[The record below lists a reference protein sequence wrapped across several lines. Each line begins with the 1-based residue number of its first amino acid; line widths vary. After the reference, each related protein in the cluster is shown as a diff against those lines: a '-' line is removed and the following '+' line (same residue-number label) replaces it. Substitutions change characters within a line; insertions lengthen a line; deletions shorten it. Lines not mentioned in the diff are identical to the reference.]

1 MSGKTTA
8 ITLDEIMKLGGGVV
22 QRIAD
27 IGRVKTYKTF
37 YFPAEEYELP
47 EGRDDT
53 YGFDPRI
60 FSDYVSTARAYNYAQ
75 WIPVRVAGSKNFK
88 AMSVLASPNQMSM
101 SVRYWLER
109 ATEEYSY
116 FSRLDEDL
124 LYQVAACVASILYFR
139 KQELIDLTHYERLLE
154 AIGAYIEAEFE
165 KVLDLCHDIPMDEFV
180 GITIDNVD
188 FMTPDER
195 TKYLKAQEE
204 YKVYQDRVWEM
215 MSQVENV
222 SICANITNGMF
233 AAKDGGEIKIEQ
245 LAQCIQAVDEFKIEI
260 DNDEEERAKE
270 KKIVTGMVIAV
281 VIVVLVFAAVLIFFG
296 VKISRERKS
305 DRDVFDLLDEPDLG
319 SGDGDGD
326 GDNYVTVIL

>member
-8 ITLDEIMKLGGGVV
+8 ITLDEVMKLGGGVV
-22 QRIAD
+22 QRVAD

-60 FSDYVSTARAYNYAQ
+60 FSDYVATARAYNYAQ
-75 WIPVRVAGSKNFK
+75 WIPVRMPEAKGFK
-88 AMSVLASPNQMSM
+88 AMSVLSSTNQMST

-109 ATEEYSY
+109 AADEYSY

-124 LYQVAACVASILYFR
+124 LYQAAACVASILYFQ
-139 KQELIDLTHYERLLE
+139 KEDLINLDRYEKLLE
-154 AIGAYIEAEFE
+154 VIAPYVEAEYE
-165 KVLDLCHDIPMDEFV
+165 KVLDLCHNIPADEFV

-188 FMTPDER
+188 FMTADER
-195 TKYLKAQEE
+195 TEYLKAQEE
-204 YKVYQDRVWEM
+204 YKVYNDRVWEM

-233 AAKDGGEIKIEQ
+233 AAKDGSEIKIEQ
-245 LAQCIQAVDEFKIEI
+245 LAQCIQAVDEFKVEI
-260 DNDEEERAKE
+260 DNDEEERTKE
-270 KKIVTGMVIAV
+270 KKVVTGMVIAMVV
-281 VIVVLVFAAVLIFFG
+281 VILVFAAVLIFFG

-305 DRDVFDLLDEPDLG
+305 GSKEDDVFDMLDEPDLA
-319 SGDGDGD
+319 GD